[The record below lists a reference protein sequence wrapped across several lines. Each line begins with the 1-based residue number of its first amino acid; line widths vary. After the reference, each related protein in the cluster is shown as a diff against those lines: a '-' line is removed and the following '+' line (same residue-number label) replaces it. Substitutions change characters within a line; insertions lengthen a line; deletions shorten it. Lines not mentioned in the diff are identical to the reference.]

1 MAFKMNPGRGNYS
14 KTGRSIPTPFKQV
27 DIEVDRM
34 IARRKASNE
43 NESKAKADSTAV
55 DNKLRKAGFSG
66 NTPGEMGNKK
76 ANETRATLKGG
87 LITSV
92 NKDKSTGKYKKTYG
106 SSPAKQVDKEVEA
119 MISRKKASGS
129 KAKTEKARSEGEA
142 MRAKLEQAVKNK
154 TMAETNKR
162 ASADSTAVDKK
173 MRLAGFTGNTPG
185 EMGNKKAN
193 ETRKA
198 GSAYKNIYDKVVLD
212 KSTGKYKKVIGSD
225 SGDVPTRQM
234 KKSPM
239 KQTDPLKIKTA
250 KGPSKNSMPTP
261 KNPKSGANKIPPGTK
276 MDGDLS
282 KSGKKYGSPAKQLGR
297 QAVTKMGGK
306 KAPAKMKKC

>member
-55 DNKLRKAGFSG
+55 DNKLRKAGFFG
-66 NTPGEMGNKK
+66 NIPGEMGNKK
-76 ANETRATLKGG
+76 ANETRATLKSG
-87 LITSV
+87 IIASV

-119 MISRKKASGS
+119 MISRKKASES

-142 MRAKLEQAVKNK
+142 MRTKLEKAAKDK
-154 TMAETNKR
+154 IMSETRKR

-185 EMGNKKAN
+185 EMGNKKAE

-198 GSAYKNIYDKVVLD
+198 GSAYKNIYESVKKDA
-212 KSTGKYKKVIGSD
+212 STGKYKMGIGSKNET
-225 SGDVPTRQM
+225 PAKM

-239 KQTDPLKIKTA
+239 KQMEAAPK
-250 KGPSKNSMPTP
+250 MP
-261 KNPKSGANKIPPGTK
+261 KKVANKSAKTGMQAMPSGTK
-276 MDGDLS
+276 GERVNTGLK
-282 KSGKKYGSPAKQLGR
+282 KSSPAKQLGR
-297 QAVTKMGGK
+297 QAVTKIGGK

>member
-1 MAFKMNPGRGNYS
+1 MNPGRGNYS

-27 DIEVDRM
+27 DAEVDRM
-34 IARRKASNE
+34 IARRVRRTE
-43 NESKAKADSTAV
+43 NEKQAKSDSTAV

-66 NTPGEMGNKK
+66 NIPGEMGNKK
-76 ANETRATLKGG
+76 ANETRA
-87 LITSV
+87 LIKDQFKTSV
-92 NKDKSTGKYKKTYG
+92 DKDKATGKYKRNYDFS

-119 MISRKKASGS
+119 MISRKKASES

-185 EMGNKKAN
+185 EMGNKKAE

-198 GSAYKNIYDKVVLD
+198 GSAYKNIYESVKKDA
-212 KSTGKYKKVIGSD
+212 STGKYKMGIGSKNET
-225 SGDVPTRQM
+225 PAKM

-239 KQTDPLKIKTA
+239 KQMEAAPK
-250 KGPSKNSMPTP
+250 MP
-261 KNPKSGANKIPPGTK
+261 KKVANKSAKTGMQAMPPGTK
-276 MDGDLS
+276 SERVDTGLK
-282 KSGKKYGSPAKQLGR
+282 KSSPAKQLGR